1 MTDAVADV
9 LAERSHVGS
18 SPLPGYVISLIAHF
32 LAIGSAVSLVQSRP
46 QPKERVLNV
55 RLAPVRAAMPAPVPK
70 SVAPVIPPLRSET
83 ATAPQPVTKPAS
95 RPAAPA
101 KSSVFGKDKRAP
113 VPQPAA
119 PPPTPASLEPA
130 RGAFPA
136 PAMGAAGVTGL
147 EGGNFP
153 YEMYL
158 ERMVSLVGKRWFRPQ
173 ISREMTTQIYF
184 VIERDGR
191 VHDAAIRI
199 PSGNGTFDRAALR
212 AVMESSPLPPLPFGY
227 EGTYLGVHLT
237 FH

>member
-18 SPLPGYVISLIAHF
+18 SPLPGYAISLILHL
-32 LAIGSAVSLVQSRP
+32 LAIVSAISLVQSRP

-55 RLAPVRAAMPAPVPK
+55 RLAPVRAAMPAPVRK
-70 SVAPVIPPLRSET
+70 TVAPVIPPLRSET
-83 ATAPQPVTKPAS
+83 PTAPQPVTKTAS
-95 RPAAPA
+95 KPAAPT
-101 KSSVFGKDKRAP
+101 KSSVFGKDKRAA
-113 VPQPAA
+113 VPRPAA
-119 PPPTPASLEPA
+119 PPSIPASLDPA
-130 RGAFPA
+130 KGAFAA
-136 PAMGAAGVTGL
+136 PAVGAAGVTGL

-153 YEMYL
+153 YNMYL

-173 ISREMTTQIYF
+173 ISRELTTQIYF

-191 VHDAAIRI
+191 IHDAVVKI

-212 AVMESSPLPPLPFGY
+212 SVMESSPLPPLPFGY

>member
-18 SPLPGYVISLIAHF
+18 SPLPGYAISLIAHC
-32 LAIGSAVSLVQSRP
+32 LAIVSAISLVQSRP

-70 SVAPVIPPLRSET
+70 TVAPVIPPLRSET
-83 ATAPQPVTKPAS
+83 PTAPQPVTKPARS
-95 RPAAPA
+95 AAPT

-113 VPQPAA
+113 VPQPA
-119 PPPTPASLEPA
+119 PPPATPASFEPA
-130 RGAFPA
+130 RGAFAA
-136 PAMGAAGVTGL
+136 PAIGAAGVTGL

-153 YEMYL
+153 YNMYL
-158 ERMVSLVGKRWFRPQ
+158 ERMVALVGKRWFRPQ
-173 ISREMTTQIYF
+173 ISRELTTQIHF

>member
-1 MTDAVADV
+1 MTDPVADV

-18 SPLPGYVISLIAHF
+18 SPLPGYAISLIVHL
-32 LAIGSAVSLVQSRP
+32 LAIASAISLVQSRP
-46 QPKERVLNV
+46 AAKERVLNV
-55 RLAPVRAAMPAPVPK
+55 RLAPVRAAMPAPVRK
-70 SVAPVIPPLRSET
+70 TIAPAIPPLRSEPST
-83 ATAPQPVTKPAS
+83 SPQAVTKPA
-95 RPAAPA
+95 PKHAAPT
-101 KSSVFGKDKRAP
+101 KSSVFGKDKRAA
-113 VPQPAA
+113 VPQPAV
-119 PPPTPASLEPA
+119 PPATPASLEPA
-130 RGAFPA
+130 
-136 PAMGAAGVTGL
+136 AGVFATPAVGSAGVSGL

-153 YEMYL
+153 YNLYL

-173 ISREMTTQIYF
+173 ISRELTTQIYF

-191 VHDAAIRI
+191 VHDAVLKI

>member
-18 SPLPGYVISLIAHF
+18 SPLPGYAISLIAHF
-32 LAIGSAVSLVQSRP
+32 LAIVTAISLVQSRP

-70 SVAPVIPPLRSET
+70 TVAPVIPPLRSET
-83 ATAPQPVTKPAS
+83 PTAPQLVTKPS
-95 RPAAPA
+95 RSAAPT

-113 VPQPAA
+113 VPKPAL
-119 PPPTPASLEPA
+119 PPATPASLEPS
-130 RGAFPA
+130 RGAFAA
-136 PAMGAAGVTGL
+136 PAIGAASVTGL

-153 YEMYL
+153 YDMYL
-158 ERMVSLVGKRWFRPQ
+158 QRMVSLVGKRWFRPQ
-173 ISREMTTQIYF
+173 TARELTTQIHF

-191 VHDAAIRI
+191 VHDAVIRI